1 MALIQCPNCGKE
13 ISDKAQSCVY
23 CGCTFSQET
32 KKTCPECGNEIDQD
46 VTVCPRCGYPIAF
59 EEEEGVVPIQKNK
72 EKQPKNTKKKRILLS
87 AFMVVLIAVLCFG
100 FAQIK
105 EKEYAVNLYNATYTM
120 LQGCADAE
128 NACNLIQKTWSNAI
142 WEKSDKE
149 TNKYT
154 KPKGVFVSDF
164 NDALGNLFA
173 DEDFKKQLSEIV
185 ENQNQVTA
193 YMKALQS
200 PPKKYEKAYN
210 KITEF
215 YETYLQFTNMAIN
228 PDGSL
233 NSFAEDF
240 EKIDKKSMKIYE
252 EMQVYI
258 DVK

>member
-1 MALIQCPNCGKE
+1 
-13 ISDKAQSCVY
+13 
-23 CGCTFSQET
+23 
-32 KKTCPECGNEIDQD
+32 
-46 VTVCPRCGYPIAF
+46 
-59 EEEEGVVPIQKNK
+59 
-72 EKQPKNTKKKRILLS
+72 
-87 AFMVVLIAVLCFG
+87 MVVLIAVLCFG

-128 NACNLIQKTWSNAI
+128 AACNLIQKTWSNAI
-142 WEKSDKE
+142 WGESEKE

-240 EKIDKKSMKIYE
+240 KKIDKKSMKIYE

-258 DVK
+258 DVE

>member
-1 MALIQCPNCGKE
+1 MALIHCPNCGKE
-13 ISDKAQSCVY
+13 ISDKAQKCVY
-23 CGCTFSQET
+23 CDYILTPES
-32 KKTCPECGNEIDQD
+32 KIICPECGNEIEQNA
-46 VTVCPRCGYPIAF
+46 TVCPSCGYPMAVA
-59 EEEEGVVPIQKNK
+59 EEDAMHAEKNK
-72 EKQPKNTKKKRILLS
+72 EEQPQNTKKKRITL
-87 AFMVVLIAVLCFG
+87 AIFAIVLIAVLCFG

-105 EKEYAVNLYNATYTM
+105 EKDYAVNLYNATYTM

-128 NACNLIQKTWSNAI
+128 DACNLIQKTWSNAI

-240 EKIDKKSMKIYE
+240 KKIDKKSMKIYE

-258 DVK
+258 DVKQ

>member
-23 CGCTFSQET
+23 CGCIFSQKT

-46 VTVCPRCGYPIAF
+46 ATVCPSCGYPIAVA
-59 EEEEGVVPIQKNK
+59 EEDAMHAEKNK
-72 EKQPKNTKKKRILLS
+72 EEQPKNTKKKRIRLS

-105 EKEYAVNLYNATYTM
+105 EKDYAVNLYNATYTM

-128 NACNLIQKTWSNAI
+128 TACNLIQKTWNNAI

-154 KPKGVFVSDF
+154 KTKGVFVSDF

-173 DEDFKKQLSEIV
+173 DEDFKKQLGEIS
-185 ENQNQVTA
+185 ENQSQVTA

-200 PPKKYEKAYN
+200 PPKKYEKAYD

-228 PDGSL
+228 PSGSL
-233 NSFAEDF
+233 NSFADDF
-240 EKIDKKSMKIYE
+240 EKIDKKSMKIYD

-258 DVK
+258 DVKQ

>member
-1 MALIQCPNCGKE
+1 MEA
-13 ISDKAQSCVY
+13 
-23 CGCTFSQET
+23 
-32 KKTCPECGNEIDQD
+32 
-46 VTVCPRCGYPIAF
+46 
-59 EEEEGVVPIQKNK
+59 
-72 EKQPKNTKKKRILLS
+72 
-87 AFMVVLIAVLCFG
+87 IAVLCFG
-100 FAQIK
+100 FSQIK
-105 EKEYAVNLYNATYTM
+105 EKEYAANLYNATYTM

-128 NACNLIQKTWSNAI
+128 TACNLIQKTWNNAI

-154 KPKGVFVSDF
+154 KTKGVFVSDF

-173 DEDFKKQLSEIV
+173 DKDFKKQLGEIS

-228 PDGSL
+228 PSGSL
-233 NSFAEDF
+233 NSFADDF
-240 EKIDKKSMKIYE
+240 EKIDKKSMKIYD

-258 DVK
+258 DVKQ